1 MSKNTIV
8 NHVKKFYAE
17 NQKIILFILRV
28 FIIYLSWKFLSWFLG
43 EESTPIDER
52 IWPWLSS
59 GWEAFNDS
67 MRIVLLNATQ
77 MWFDFVGLESEII
90 NNYRIWVYG
99 YAVLGVGNYC
109 IGIQLWIFF
118 TALIVS
124 YSGKWYN
131 KLWFSIMGIILINL
145 INIVRLIGVTYAAHY
160 YPEYIQFNHDYVFN
174 GIVYVFTFFMWIWW
188 VNKFAETKKTIKD
201 E

>member
-67 MRIVLLNATQ
+67 MRIVLLNVTQ
-77 MWFDFVGLESEII
+77 MWFDLVGLESEII
-90 NNYRIWVYG
+90 NNYR
-99 YAVLGVGNYC
+99 
-109 IGIQLWIFF
+109 
-118 TALIVS
+118 TSVS
-124 YSGKWYN
+124 CKTQMLS
-131 KLWFSIMGIILINL
+131 
-145 INIVRLIGVTYAAHY
+145 
-160 YPEYIQFNHDYVFN
+160 YV
-174 GIVYVFTFFMWIWW
+174 IHI
-188 VNKFAETKKTIKD
+188 
-201 E
+201 